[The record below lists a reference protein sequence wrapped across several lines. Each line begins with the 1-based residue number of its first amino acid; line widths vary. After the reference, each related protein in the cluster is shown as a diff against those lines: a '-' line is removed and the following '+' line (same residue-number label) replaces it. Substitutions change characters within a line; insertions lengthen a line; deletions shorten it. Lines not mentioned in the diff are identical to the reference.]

1 MFVQA
6 LLPHMLEE
14 ASPQEKISSTEFVPE
29 MVTENRFSAERRE
42 LPTGIVEMP
51 SGKIRC
57 DVELVQSERM
67 CFNFYIDLASE
78 NIDDVVPTH
87 VHVPVKTATGS
98 ENKLERSESS
108 AHIRLPVKRHSVVVN
123 GPSYAQKY
131 FPYLRVI
138 TD

>member
-1 MFVQA
+1 VQA
-6 LLPHMLEE
+6 LLQPMLGK
-14 ASPQEKISSTEFVPE
+14 SNPQEKISSTEFVPE
-29 MVTENRFSAERRE
+29 MITENRFDVERRD
-42 LPTGIVEMP
+42 LPVGIVETP
-51 SGKIRC
+51 SGKISC
-57 DVELVQSERM
+57 NVELVRSERM
-67 CFNFYIDLASE
+67 CFNFYMDLDAA

-131 FPYLRVI
+131 FPYLRV
-138 TD
+138 TTE